1 MARGRLLEALYVSTA
16 NSLTVIQ
23 TLEELD
29 PEHRVALATTD
40 LFAELVTFQI
50 GRGSDFLFDCPAN
63 AELHYACTFTTCFI
77 DADVYFQILSR
88 VR

>member
-1 MARGRLLEALYVSTA
+1 MGSYAAYNQTRELLARGRLLEALYVSTA

-40 LFAELVTFQI
+40 LFAELVPFLRS
-50 GRGSDFLFDCPAN
+50 GRIRLF
-63 AELHYACTFTTCFI
+63 
-77 DADVYFQILSR
+77 V
-88 VR
+88 